1 MLRLHLT
8 PADLCRVRFAGR
20 LHPVGTAMLARQAL
34 RDPATAGLVPALA
47 APRAGTTAPAPLPVR
62 AAAASLAHLLPAR
75 GRLPD
80 FLTPFQGLESVSA
93 GLAAIRAT
101 PPRRVRAELTAAY
114 AELPATPLRR
124 RFAEAD
130 PEILDLF
137 EQAVA
142 TWFGAVLAP
151 HWTELASA
159 HRHQVA
165 TATHRLT
172 ENGLDGLFA
181 GLHPAIRWRPPVL
194 EVRTW
199 WSGEVTGAGEGLVLL
214 PSPVAGPRPR
224 VLVEPDRPVLLVY
237 PAAMPRSAAVPGAD
251 PLGRLLGATRAALL
265 RRLAEP
271 GRHTTT
277 ALAGAVGVSLSTASE
292 HMTALRAAGLIRT
305 GRDGAAVLH
314 RLTPLGGHLL
324 GGSGD
329 VGPGSDRPDEW
340 HSGLR
345 P

>member
-1 MLRLHLT
+1 
-8 PADLCRVRFAGR
+8 
-20 LHPVGTAMLARQAL
+20 
-34 RDPATAGLVPALA
+34 
-47 APRAGTTAPAPLPVR
+47 VR

-80 FLTPFQGLESVSA
+80 FLTPLEGLESVSA

-101 PPRRVRAELTAAY
+101 PRRRVRAELTAAY

-137 EQAVA
+137 DQAVA

-151 HWTELASA
+151 HWTDLASA
-159 HRHQVA
+159 HRHHVA
-165 TATHRLT
+165 TATHRLAAG
-172 ENGLDGLFA
+172 GLEGLFA
-181 GLHPAIRWRPPVL
+181 GLHPAIRWRPPML

-199 WSGEVTGAGEGLVLL
+199 WSGEVTGTGEGLLLL
-214 PSPVAGPRPR
+214 PSPLAGPCPR

-237 PAAMPRSAAVPGAD
+237 PAAMPRDAAAPGVD

-265 RRLAEP
+265 RRLGET

-277 ALAGAVGVSLSTASE
+277 ALAGAVGVSISTASE

-305 GRDGAAVLH
+305 GRDGGAVLH

-324 GGSGD
+324 GRSGD
-329 VGPGSDRPDEW
+329 AGPGGDPPDGRRTGEGRDPASG
-340 HSGLR
+340 SGLR

>member
-1 MLRLHLT
+1 MLRLQLT
-8 PADLCRVRFAGR
+8 PVDLCRVRFVDT

-34 RDPATAGLVPALA
+34 HDPTAAGLVPALA
-47 APRAGTTAPAPLPVR
+47 ARQAAAAAAAPVR
-62 AAAASLAHLLPAR
+62 AAAASLAHLLPVR

-80 FLTPFQGLESVSA
+80 FLTPFEGLDSVPA

-101 PPRRVRAELTAAY
+101 PPRRVRAELIAAY

-130 PEILDLF
+130 PAILDLF
-137 EQAVA
+137 DEAVA

-151 HWTELASA
+151 HWADLTSV

-165 TATHRLT
+165 TATHRLAT
-172 ENGLDGLFA
+172 GGLEGLFA

-199 WSGEVTGAGEGLVLL
+199 WSGDVTGTGEGLVLL
-214 PSPVAGPRPR
+214 PSPLAGPRPR
-224 VLVEPDRPVLLVY
+224 VLVEPGRPVLLVY
-237 PAAMPRSAAVPGAD
+237 PAAMPGGAAAPGAD

-265 RRLAEP
+265 RRLGQP

-277 ALAGAVGVSLSTASE
+277 ALARAAGVSISTASE

-305 GRDGAAVLH
+305 GRDGPAVLH

-324 GGSGD
+324 GGPGGVGSGTD
-329 VGPGSDRPDEW
+329 LPDEW
-340 HSGLR
+340 RSREG
-345 P
+345 